1 MLWLRQILRSKARP
15 SRFYTGPQTIT
26 AHTPVRHVRFRRP
39 WLRSFIGKCLFYGVA
54 FHTWTVIVRVYANW
68 DEDPDEKLE
77 RRKKPLKEK
86 ELLESKRQDKEIAEE
101 EAEEDEPVFIPLTW
115 YLEEQEG
122 EFYTA
127 SDPEWQVYSKISKD
141 REKLQK
147 LRGSFGFLNSTGIEP
162 TLTNAR

>member
-1 MLWLRQILRSKARP
+1 M
-15 SRFYTGPQTIT
+15 
-26 AHTPVRHVRFRRP
+26 
-39 WLRSFIGKCLFYGVA
+39 
-54 FHTWTVIVRVYANW
+54 VRVYTNENW
-68 DEDPDEKLE
+68 DEDPDERSERSKKL
-77 RRKKPLKEK
+77 RVLKEK
-86 ELLESKRQDKEIAEE
+86 ELLESKRQDKEMAEE
-101 EAEEDEPVFIPLTW
+101 EVEEDEPVFIPLTW

-147 LRGSFGFLNSTGIEP
+147 LRGSFCFLYSTGIEP